1 MAEDF
6 KIQVETDLD
15 TSKAEQKLNALLKE
29 KRQIKLDID
38 INNQNIKNISKNI
51 EKGIKNTKIDTS
63 AITKQLADSFNVSDK
78 SVLKN
83 LNKQLNSM
91 ISNLGKTWNG
101 EKFDFGKATG
111 FYSGLDNMAKTIT
124 SNSKIV
130 KSATGYYD
138 DFYNYFKNKKIY
150 VSDDLKKALG
160 GDTYKE
166 LLQNNIGKIT
176 KDAKKGISIDSL
188 WGEMTNL
195 FPEHFSQNITR
206 CIVYENG
213 EYRLLRGSIDK
224 WTGDTIYTLRKERYI
239 KYTQTYAYKKIKV
252 TGDSLVVENFIVNY
266 DVANN
271 TRIWHLNNDILDGYY
286 KHLYPVTEKQYLR
299 LRELQEQSSEPL
311 SEDVIMDVINAVE
324 YKQEGWNPWDYH
336 RGLCGVGYSG
346 MKMNTEMRH
355 SVSYYKWKNMV
366 QRCYDK
372 KVHKKYKPEYKDKS
386 VCEEWLNYSNFRIWF
401 DEHYVPC
408 KNNQIDLDKDL
419 LVQGN
424 KVYSPET
431 CVFLLHYQNTMFE
444 RSAKDKIYEKED
456 GTFVIGGGKKKTYA
470 TLKEAEDIV
479 CERNQ
484 NRIESVAEKCK
495 GSIPMCA
502 YEAMLNW
509 DVRLAMCS

>member
-1 MAEDF
+1 MFVSVYMIGGQMNSDKNIKSNNET
-6 KIQVETDLD
+6 KICKCCGRELPLSSFAKSEKKYTRKICKSCENKQRR
-15 TSKAEQKLNALLKE
+15 E
-29 KRQIKLDID
+29 KREDNRFSNGIEQYLSDDSMHIQRQYKKINKDRILRKKISGID
-38 INNQNIKNISKNI
+38 FCAKD
-51 EKGIKNTKIDTS
+51 EKFVRLMYYKD
-63 AITKQLADSFNVSDK
+63 AW
-78 SVLKN
+78 
-83 LNKQLNSM
+83 
-91 ISNLGKTWNG
+91 ISNYG
-101 EKFDFGKATG
+101 
-111 FYSGLDNMAKTIT
+111 
-124 SNSKIV
+124 
-130 KSATGYYD
+130 
-138 DFYNYFKNKKIY
+138 
-150 VSDDLKKALG
+150 
-160 GDTYKE
+160 
-166 LLQNNIGKIT
+166 
-176 KDAKKGISIDSL
+176 
-188 WGEMTNL
+188 
-195 FPEHFSQNITR
+195 R

-239 KYTQTYAYKKIKV
+239 KYTQTYAYKKVKV
-252 TGDSLVVENFIVNY
+252 IGDSLVVENFIVNY
-266 DVANN
+266 DMANN
-271 TRIWHLNNDILDGYY
+271 TRIWHLNNNISDGYY
-286 KHLYPVTEKQYLR
+286 KHLYPVTENQYER
-299 LRELQEQSSEPL
+299 LTELQEQSSEPL

-408 KNNQIDLDKDL
+408 NNNQIDLDKDL

>member
-1 MAEDF
+1 MFVSVYMIGGQMNSDKNIKSNNET
-6 KIQVETDLD
+6 KICKCCGRELPISSFAKSGKKYTRKICKSCENKQRR
-15 TSKAEQKLNALLKE
+15 E
-29 KRQIKLDID
+29 KREDNRFSNGIEQYLSDDSMHIQRQYKKINKDRILRKKISGID
-38 INNQNIKNISKNI
+38 FCTKD
-51 EKGIKNTKIDTS
+51 EKFVRLMYYKD
-63 AITKQLADSFNVSDK
+63 AW
-78 SVLKN
+78 
-83 LNKQLNSM
+83 
-91 ISNLGKTWNG
+91 ISNYG
-101 EKFDFGKATG
+101 
-111 FYSGLDNMAKTIT
+111 
-124 SNSKIV
+124 
-130 KSATGYYD
+130 
-138 DFYNYFKNKKIY
+138 
-150 VSDDLKKALG
+150 
-160 GDTYKE
+160 
-166 LLQNNIGKIT
+166 
-176 KDAKKGISIDSL
+176 
-188 WGEMTNL
+188 
-195 FPEHFSQNITR
+195 R

-239 KYTQTYAYKKIKV
+239 KYTQTYAYKKVKV
-252 TGDSLVVENFIVNY
+252 IGDSLVVENFIVNY
-266 DVANN
+266 DMANN
-271 TRIWHLNNDILDGYY
+271 TRIWHLNNNISDGYY
-286 KHLYPVTEKQYLR
+286 KHLYPVTENQYER
-299 LRELQEQSSEPL
+299 LTELQEQSSEPL

-408 KNNQIDLDKDL
+408 NNNQIDLDKDL

>member
-1 MAEDF
+1 MFVSVYMIGGQMNSDKNIKSNNET
-6 KIQVETDLD
+6 KICKCCGRELPLSSFAKSGKKYTRKICKSCENKQRR
-15 TSKAEQKLNALLKE
+15 E
-29 KRQIKLDID
+29 KREDNRFSNGIEQYLSDDSMHIQRQYKKINKDRILRKKVSGID
-38 INNQNIKNISKNI
+38 FCAKD
-51 EKGIKNTKIDTS
+51 EKFVRLMYYKD
-63 AITKQLADSFNVSDK
+63 AW
-78 SVLKN
+78 
-83 LNKQLNSM
+83 
-91 ISNLGKTWNG
+91 ISNYG
-101 EKFDFGKATG
+101 
-111 FYSGLDNMAKTIT
+111 
-124 SNSKIV
+124 
-130 KSATGYYD
+130 
-138 DFYNYFKNKKIY
+138 
-150 VSDDLKKALG
+150 
-160 GDTYKE
+160 
-166 LLQNNIGKIT
+166 
-176 KDAKKGISIDSL
+176 
-188 WGEMTNL
+188 
-195 FPEHFSQNITR
+195 R

-239 KYTQTYAYKKIKV
+239 KYTQTYAYKKVKV
-252 TGDSLVVENFIVNY
+252 IGDSLVVENFIVNY
-266 DVANN
+266 DMANN
-271 TRIWHLNNDILDGYY
+271 TRIWHLNNNISDGYY
-286 KHLYPVTEKQYLR
+286 KHLYPVTENQYER
-299 LRELQEQSSEPL
+299 LTELQEQSSEPL

-336 RGLCGVGYSG
+336 RGLCGIGYSG

-386 VCEEWLNYSNFRIWF
+386 VCEEWLNYSNFKIWF
-401 DEHYVPC
+401 DEHFVPS

-424 KVYSPET
+424 KIYSPET

-509 DVRLAMCS
+509 DVRLAMCG

>member
-1 MAEDF
+1 MA
-6 KIQVETDLD
+6 
-15 TSKAEQKLNALLKE
+15 A
-29 KRQIKLDID
+29 
-38 INNQNIKNISKNI
+38 
-51 EKGIKNTKIDTS
+51 
-63 AITKQLADSFNVSDK
+63 
-78 SVLKN
+78 
-83 LNKQLNSM
+83 
-91 ISNLGKTWNG
+91 
-101 EKFDFGKATG
+101 
-111 FYSGLDNMAKTIT
+111 
-124 SNSKIV
+124 
-130 KSATGYYD
+130 
-138 DFYNYFKNKKIY
+138 
-150 VSDDLKKALG
+150 
-160 GDTYKE
+160 
-166 LLQNNIGKIT
+166 
-176 KDAKKGISIDSL
+176 
-188 WGEMTNL
+188 
-195 FPEHFSQNITR
+195 
-206 CIVYENG
+206 
-213 EYRLLRGSIDK
+213 
-224 WTGDTIYTLRKERYI
+224 
-239 KYTQTYAYKKIKV
+239 
-252 TGDSLVVENFIVNY
+252 SLVIETFVVNY
-266 DVANN
+266 DMTNN
-271 TRIWHLNNDILDGYY
+271 IRIWHLKNDTKDLYY
-286 KHLYPVTEKQYLR
+286 KHLYSVTENQYER
-299 LRELQEQSSEPL
+299 LTELQEKSEEPL

-324 YKQEGWNPWDYH
+324 YKQDGWNPWNYR

-346 MKMNTEMRH
+346 CDDIDNT
-355 SVSYYKWKNMV
+355 STSYYRWKNMI

-386 VCEEWLNYSNFRIWF
+386 VCEEWLNYSNFKIWF

>member
-1 MAEDF
+1 MFVSVYMIGGQMRND
-6 KIQVETDLD
+6 K
-15 TSKAEQKLNALLKE
+15 
-29 KRQIKLDID
+29 
-38 INNQNIKNISKNI
+38 NIKNNN
-51 EKGIKNTKIDTS
+51 ETKICKCCGRELPLS
-63 AITKQLADSFNVSDK
+63 SFAK
-78 SVLKN
+78 SGKKYTRKICKSCE
-83 LNKQLNSM
+83 NKQRREKREDNRFSNGIEQYLSDDSM
-91 ISNLGKTWNG
+91 HIQRQYKKINQDRILRKKISGIDFCAKDEKFVKFMYYKDAWISNYG
-101 EKFDFGKATG
+101 
-111 FYSGLDNMAKTIT
+111 
-124 SNSKIV
+124 
-130 KSATGYYD
+130 
-138 DFYNYFKNKKIY
+138 
-150 VSDDLKKALG
+150 
-160 GDTYKE
+160 
-166 LLQNNIGKIT
+166 
-176 KDAKKGISIDSL
+176 
-188 WGEMTNL
+188 
-195 FPEHFSQNITR
+195 R
-206 CIVYENG
+206 CIIIDDG
-213 EYRLLRGSIDK
+213 EYKLLRGSIDK
-224 WTGDTIYTLRKERYI
+224 RTGELVYTLRKERYI
-239 KYTQTYAYKKIKV
+239 KYTQTYAYKKVKV
-252 TGDSLVVENFIVNY
+252 TGNSLVVENFIVNY
-266 DVANN
+266 DMANN
-271 TRIWHLNNDILDGYY
+271 TRIWHLNNNISDGYY
-286 KHLYPVTEKQYLR
+286 KHLYPVTENQYER
-299 LRELQEQSSEPL
+299 LTELQEQSSEPL

-324 YKQEGWNPWDYH
+324 YKQGGWNPWDYH

-372 KVHKKYKPEYKDKS
+372 KIHKKYKPEYKDKS

-401 DEHYVPC
+401 DEHYVPY

>member
-1 MAEDF
+1 MFVSVYMIGGQMRND
-6 KIQVETDLD
+6 K
-15 TSKAEQKLNALLKE
+15 
-29 KRQIKLDID
+29 
-38 INNQNIKNISKNI
+38 NIKNNN
-51 EKGIKNTKIDTS
+51 ETKICKCCGRELPLS
-63 AITKQLADSFNVSDK
+63 SFAK
-78 SVLKN
+78 SGKKYTRKICKSCE
-83 LNKQLNSM
+83 NKQRREKREDNRFSNGIEQYLSDDSM
-91 ISNLGKTWNG
+91 HIQRQYKKINQDRILRKKISGIDFCAKDEKFVKFMYYKDAWISNYG
-101 EKFDFGKATG
+101 
-111 FYSGLDNMAKTIT
+111 
-124 SNSKIV
+124 
-130 KSATGYYD
+130 
-138 DFYNYFKNKKIY
+138 
-150 VSDDLKKALG
+150 
-160 GDTYKE
+160 
-166 LLQNNIGKIT
+166 
-176 KDAKKGISIDSL
+176 
-188 WGEMTNL
+188 
-195 FPEHFSQNITR
+195 R
-206 CIVYENG
+206 CIIIDDG
-213 EYRLLRGSIDK
+213 EYKLLRGSIDK
-224 WTGDTIYTLRKERYI
+224 RTGELVYTLRKERYI
-239 KYTQTYAYKKIKV
+239 KYTQTYAYKKVKV
-252 TGDSLVVENFIVNY
+252 TGNSLVVENFIVNY
-266 DVANN
+266 DMANN
-271 TRIWHLNNDILDGYY
+271 TRIWHLNNNISDGYY
-286 KHLYPVTEKQYLR
+286 KHLYPVTENQYER
-299 LRELQEQSSEPL
+299 LTELQEQSSEPL

-324 YKQEGWNPWDYH
+324 YKQEGWNLWDYH

-372 KVHKKYKPEYKDKS
+372 KIHKKYKPEYKDKS

-401 DEHYVPC
+401 DEHYVPY

>member
-1 MAEDF
+1 MIGGIMANEI
-6 KIQVETDLD
+6 KINENVKTKVCKCCGRELPLSEFTLMYGKNH
-15 TSKAEQKLNALLKE
+15 TNTCKE
-29 KRQIKLDID
+29 CVNKKQRDSRKKS
-38 INNQNIKNISKNI
+38 NYK
-51 EKGIKNTKIDTS
+51 KGL
-63 AITKQLADSFNVSDK
+63 QQYLADDSMHIKHQYKEINGNRILKKKVSSIKHCTRDEK
-78 SVLKN
+78 FVKLFYYKDTW
-83 LNKQLNSM
+83 
-91 ISNLGKTWNG
+91 ISNYG
-101 EKFDFGKATG
+101 
-111 FYSGLDNMAKTIT
+111 
-124 SNSKIV
+124 
-130 KSATGYYD
+130 
-138 DFYNYFKNKKIY
+138 
-150 VSDDLKKALG
+150 
-160 GDTYKE
+160 
-166 LLQNNIGKIT
+166 
-176 KDAKKGISIDSL
+176 
-188 WGEMTNL
+188 
-195 FPEHFSQNITR
+195 R
-206 CIVYENG
+206 CIVLEDG
-213 EYRLLRGSIDK
+213 EYKLLKGNVNRQ
-224 WTGDTIYTLRKERYI
+224 TGELVYTLRKE
-239 KYTQTYAYKKIKV
+239 KYLKTSQTYVYKKKKV
-252 TGDSLVVENFIVNY
+252 MAASLVIETFVVNY
-266 DVANN
+266 DMTNN
-271 TRIWHLNNDILDGYY
+271 IMIWHLNNDVKDLCYR
-286 KHLYPVTEKQYLR
+286 HLYPVTEKQYLR
-299 LRELQEQSSEPL
+299 LTELQEQSSEPL

-372 KVHKKYKPEYKDKS
+372 KIHKKYKPEYKDKS

-401 DEHYVPC
+401 DEHYVQC

-509 DVRLAMCS
+509 DVRLAMCG

>member
-1 MAEDF
+1 
-6 KIQVETDLD
+6 
-15 TSKAEQKLNALLKE
+15 
-29 KRQIKLDID
+29 
-38 INNQNIKNISKNI
+38 
-51 EKGIKNTKIDTS
+51 
-63 AITKQLADSFNVSDK
+63 
-78 SVLKN
+78 
-83 LNKQLNSM
+83 
-91 ISNLGKTWNG
+91 
-101 EKFDFGKATG
+101 
-111 FYSGLDNMAKTIT
+111 
-124 SNSKIV
+124 
-130 KSATGYYD
+130 
-138 DFYNYFKNKKIY
+138 
-150 VSDDLKKALG
+150 
-160 GDTYKE
+160 
-166 LLQNNIGKIT
+166 
-176 KDAKKGISIDSL
+176 
-188 WGEMTNL
+188 MT
-195 FPEHFSQNITR
+195 
-206 CIVYENG
+206 
-213 EYRLLRGSIDK
+213 
-224 WTGDTIYTLRKERYI
+224 
-239 KYTQTYAYKKIKV
+239 
-252 TGDSLVVENFIVNY
+252 
-266 DVANN
+266 
-271 TRIWHLNNDILDGYY
+271 
-286 KHLYPVTEKQYLR
+286 
-299 LRELQEQSSEPL
+299 ELQEQSSEPL

-336 RGLCGVGYSG
+336 RGLCGVSYSG

-372 KVHKKYKPEYKDKS
+372 KIHKKYKPEYKDKS
-386 VCEEWLNYSNFRIWF
+386 VCEEWLNYSNFKIWF
-401 DEHYVPC
+401 DEHYVQC

-509 DVRLAMCS
+509 DVRLAMCG